1 MVGWGRVALSPTLS
15 AHFLFLLL
23 RLVLG
28 LRVLLIARPSCEH
41 PACQAAVW
49 AGVPQPQGPAAPH
62 TPHGGMPRHGA
73 AVAQWVHGERWW
85 YWAGLGQ
92 VGTAEAALVQLC
104 LSPSVPHGP
113 ISHES
118 LSPDL
123 PSGLFRSRQLLHAVL
138 GLSELICTGGED
150 VCVCSQP
157 AVPKSSTSGWQKEVC
172 AVVAVPLCLSRW
184 ACPALGSW
192 GMVTPAD
199 GTEGVGREHLVRE
212 VSVWQP
218 AMSCDFTS
226 HSSAPLAL
234 PCCHPTRTL
243 ILCPGRSCPHAQ
255 HTAPSPLAPLCST
268 PASPSISRL
277 SCPTS
282 PTPRT
287 IRLPQCICRQQD
299 GQPGRCFSRYC
310 GHPAPGWHSVAPPP
324 PS

>member
-1 MVGWGRVALSPTLS
+1 MV
-15 AHFLFLLL
+15 LF
-23 RLVLG
+23 
-28 LRVLLIARPSCEH
+28 
-41 PACQAAVW
+41 
-49 AGVPQPQGPAAPH
+49 H
-62 TPHGGMPRHGA
+62 TS
-73 AVAQWVHGERWW
+73 
-85 YWAGLGQ
+85 
-92 VGTAEAALVQLC
+92 LC
-104 LSPSVPHGP
+104 PLTC
-113 ISHES
+113 
-118 LSPDL
+118 
-123 PSGLFRSRQLLHAVL
+123 PSGLFRSGQLLRAVL
-138 GLSELICTGGED
+138 GLSEWICTGGED

-199 GTEGVGREHLVRE
+199 GTGGVGREHLVRE

-234 PCCHPTRTL
+234 PCCHPARAL
-243 ILCPGRSCPHAQ
+243 ILCPGHSCPRAR

-282 PTPRT
+282 PTPRI

-299 GQPGRCFSRYC
+299 GQPGWCFSRYC
-310 GHPAPGWHSVAPPP
+310 GHPALGWRSAAPPGLSLG
-324 PS
+324 PSPQVRVPG